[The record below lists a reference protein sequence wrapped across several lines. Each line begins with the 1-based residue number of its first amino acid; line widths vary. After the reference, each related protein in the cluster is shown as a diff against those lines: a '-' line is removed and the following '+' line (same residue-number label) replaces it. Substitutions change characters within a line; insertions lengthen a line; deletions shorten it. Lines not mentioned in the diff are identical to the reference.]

1 MKKSI
6 IPCETAI
13 DYFFPALKASIARE
27 LLSEYSFNQTDVAS
41 KLGVTQAAVSKYLGG
56 HYSAGIKNFEKN
68 PQIRNAAKKM
78 GFLIAKEKI
87 KREEIGKLFCK
98 YCKEVLNSEC

>member
-68 PQIRNAAKKM
+68 PILRFYKGIFLKILIQIITQTDYQHNLPQAQTISHPRKT
-78 GFLIAKEKI
+78 
-87 KREEIGKLFCK
+87 C
-98 YCKEVLNSEC
+98 